1 MRKATMKDYKM
12 SLEISFFLELKGDG
26 GSIIVMPFLY
36 YRYRSMQANQ
46 VIYREIDECEER

>member
-1 MRKATMKDYKM
+1 MKDYKM